1 MIQELLKDIPFD
13 EKVKVFNA
21 ITQEL
26 YDWLGVN
33 HPSLNVQLVPANHV
47 QGNDYNPNHVA
58 PPEMKLLKLS
68 IKKDGVTMPVVVCD
82 TPEDKKHPYTVVD
95 GFHRT
100 TVIQTDKQ
108 VNQSL
113 HGYVPVSRLNKSI
126 EDRITAT
133 VRHNMARGTHQVE
146 LSAKLIVLLKKH
158 NWTNAR
164 IGMELGMDA
173 DEVLR
178 LKQITGLA
186 EAFKDEEFSKSWEP
200 VYEDDHQAEEP

>member
-1 MIQELLKDIPFD
+1 MIEDFLQGVEAEDF
-13 EKVKVFNA
+13 EKKVEVFNT

-26 YDWLGVN
+26 YEWIGLK
-33 HPSLNVQLVPANHV
+33 HPALNVQLVPADKV
-47 QGNDYNPNHVA
+47 IGNDYNPNHVA

-82 TPEDKKHPYTVVD
+82 TPENKQYPYTVVD

-100 TVIQTDKQ
+100 TVIQRDKQ
-108 VNQSL
+108 VNESL
-113 HGYVPVSRLNKSI
+113 KGYVPVSRLNKSL
-126 EDRITAT
+126 EDRVTST

-146 LSAKLIVLLKKH
+146 LSAKLITLLKKY

-186 EAFKDEEFSKSWEP
+186 EAFKDEDFSKSWD
-200 VYEDDHQAEEP
+200 VR

>member
-1 MIQELLKDIPFD
+1 MIENVLPK
-13 EKVKVFNA
+13 ECSMEERVSVFNA

-26 YDWLGVN
+26 YEWLGIDC
-33 HPSLNVQLVPANHV
+33 PTLNVQLVPGDKV
-47 QGNDYNPNHVA
+47 IGNDYNPNKVA
-58 PPEMKLLKLS
+58 PPEMRLLKLS
-68 IKKDGVTMPVVVCD
+68 IRKDGLTMPVVVCD
-82 TPEDKKHPYTVVD
+82 TPEDKKHPFTVVD

-100 TVIQTDKQ
+100 TVCQTDKE
-108 VNQSL
+108 VRERM
-113 HGYVPVSRLNKSI
+113 HGYVPVSRLNKKL
-126 EDRITAT
+126 EDRITST

-186 EAFKDEEFSKSWEP
+186 EAFKNEEFSRSWSPEILTNKQ
-200 VYEDDHQAEEP
+200 E